1 MSILIGIAYKNF
13 GCLASDGREM
23 DTDGHV
29 VKEDA
34 QKIFRVHS
42 SLAVGAVGNTQIDQA
57 VFSAVQFKASDTFGR
72 LSLDGCIGAV
82 KDALQAFCNHPDKIK
97 ISPATQVM
105 ILGLDQ
111 EQNFCLCALTMTE
124 NFQLKSNTQSP
135 EDARC
140 PVLIAPPPDM
150 PRDSVYQEIFAMRDL
165 VRQSIEMGEENRIL
179 DRVQQVVLQT
189 AAQSRCVNSRCRIVR
204 LTSTLDS

>member
-13 GCLASDGREM
+13 GCLASDSREM
-23 DTDGHV
+23 DVDWHII
-29 VKEDA
+29 KEDA
-34 QKIFRVHS
+34 QKILKVHS
-42 SLAVGAVGNTQIDQA
+42 SLAIGAVGNTQIDQA
-57 VFSAVQFKASDTFGR
+57 VFSAVQFRASDTFGR
-72 LSLDGCIGAV
+72 LSLDGCVEAAQS
-82 KDALQAFCNHPDKIK
+82 ALQTFCNHPHKIK

-105 ILGLDQ
+105 ILGLDH
-111 EQNFCLCALTMTE
+111 EQKFCLCALTVTE